1 MDAVFENEF
10 CNLQIYLSSSCYGI
24 EFRTSMNSDKLRAC
38 IEKAYV
44 VVTFSQSISQ
54 FEFPPTNNQQL
65 RTPYNLDMKRCR
77 IL

>member
-24 EFRTSMNSDKLRAC
+24 EFRTSMNSGKLRAC

-44 VVTFSQSISQ
+44 VVTFSQ
-54 FEFPPTNNQQL
+54 
-65 RTPYNLDMKRCR
+65 
-77 IL
+77 